1 MLYTDT
7 IHNAKAELL
16 CIVRAHNK
24 QTCYGTVCV
33 SSNCSE
39 RTGARKASAPSS
51 ILLKS
56 GMPSAPPAIEPK
68 SKSSS
73 APMADVFEY
82 FSVSS
87 AGSRGVIKDTEH
99 APQSNL
105 LLC

>member
-1 MLYTDT
+1 
-7 IHNAKAELL
+7 
-16 CIVRAHNK
+16 
-24 QTCYGTVCV
+24 
-33 SSNCSE
+33 
-39 RTGARKASAPSS
+39 
-51 ILLKS
+51 LLKS